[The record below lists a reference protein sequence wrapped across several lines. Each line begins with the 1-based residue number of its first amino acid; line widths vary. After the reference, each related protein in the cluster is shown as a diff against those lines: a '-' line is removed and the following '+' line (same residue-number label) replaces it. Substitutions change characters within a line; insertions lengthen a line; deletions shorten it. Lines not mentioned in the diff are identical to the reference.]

1 MRTLSYTVSPIL
13 LIPLLMG
20 VQTLV
25 PVFAGALTPQERR
38 GQQIYLQGTSPAGG
52 ELTAVLSREGAE
64 VPASVLPCANCHGHD
79 GRGKPEGGL
88 VPSNITWEVLTTPY
102 GLTHATGRTHPPY
115 TEHLLQGAITMGID
129 PAGNPLHPAMP
140 RYRLSHQDLSDL
152 MAYLKQVGKSLD
164 PGVTETTIQVGT
176 MLPPT
181 GGLADVSH
189 AVRAVLTAYFDVI
202 NQRGGIYN
210 RRLDVRFAVSPDV
223 PTARAPAMRAFLNE
237 ERIFALTGS
246 YMAGAEADIAALLAE
261 EAIPLVGAFALD
273 PQVGFPLNRYV
284 FYLAAGLSD
293 QGRALAA
300 FAAKRY
306 ARQNPRTAIIHPNAK
321 SAREVAEA
329 IHKQCQQSGWNVIE
343 EIGVPQDQF
352 SPALLAQQLSASG
365 TEIVFFLG
373 PSAAARALF
382 QEARTRD
389 WQPIFLLPGALAG
402 RELFE
407 APTSLDGRIWVS
419 FSQLPGDY
427 TPKGMEEYRS
437 LAQAYGLS
445 PQPLEAQLTAL
456 ASAKI
461 LVEGFIRAGRNVS
474 REKLIEALEGLY
486 DFQTGFTPR
495 LTYGPNRRVGTL
507 GAYVMAVDLGEQRL
521 VPISTWIDLR

>member
-1 MRTLSYTVSPIL
+1 MRTLSYAVLPVL
-13 LIPLLMG
+13 LIPLLIG
-20 VQTLV
+20 VHTSTLA
-25 PVFAGALTPQERR
+25 FAAALTPQERR
-38 GQQIYLQGTSPAGG
+38 GQRIYLQGTSPAGG
-52 ELTAVLSREGAE
+52 ELTAVISKEGAQ
-64 VPASVLPCANCHGHD
+64 VPASVLPCANCHDHD
-79 GRGKPEGGL
+79 GRGKPEGGI
-88 VPSNITWEVLTTPY
+88 VPSNITWEALTTPY
-102 GLTHATGRTHPPY
+102 GVTHASGRAHPPY
-115 TEHLLQGAITMGID
+115 TEPLLQRAITMGLD

-140 RYRLSHQDLSDL
+140 RYRLSHQDLADL
-152 MAYLKQVGKSLD
+152 MAFLKQVGKSLD

-181 GGLADVSH
+181 GESAGLSQAL
-189 AVRAVLTAYFDVI
+189 RAVLTAFFDTI

-223 PTARAPAMRAFLNE
+223 PTARAPAMRAFLEE
-237 ERIFALTGS
+237 ERLFALTGS

-261 EAIPLVGAFALD
+261 ESIPLVGAFALD

-306 ARQNPRTAIIHPNAK
+306 ATQNPRTAIIHPNSK

-343 EIGVPQDQF
+343 EIGVPRGQF
-352 SPALLAQQLSASG
+352 SPALLTQQLSAGG

-382 QEARTRD
+382 QEARRRN
-389 WQPIFLLPGALAG
+389 WRPIFLLPGAMAG
-402 RELFE
+402 HELFE
-407 APTSLDGRIWVS
+407 APISLDGRIWVS
-419 FSQLPGDY
+419 FPMLPIDY
-427 TPKGMEEYRS
+427 TPNGMEEYRR
-437 LAQAYGLS
+437 LAEAYGLP

-461 LVEGFIRAGRNVS
+461 LVEGFKRAGRNVS

-486 DFQTGFTPR
+486 QFQTGFTPSV
-495 LTYGPNRRVGTL
+495 TYGPNRRIGAL
-507 GAYVMAVDLGEQRL
+507 GAYIVAVDLTEQRL
-521 VPISTWIDLR
+521 VSLSPWIDLR